1 MQYCL
6 LSLCMLG
13 YFALRRPNEAETVA
27 CNGLLPAASYYLH
40 MYSQQFK
47 RSVCVH
53 IHACVCGWVSQGV
66 MNCKLNIAKLKPI
79 KYLSSP
85 FLYPMPYCQSATH
98 AALVATL
105 LLPKW
110 IAVVECTIDTAITLG
125 MQAPFALRYVD
136 TDTHEVRK

>member
-1 MQYCL
+1 MHRCARMQYCL

-27 CNGLLPAASYYLH
+27 YCGLLPAASYYLH
-40 MYSQQFK
+40 KYSQQFK
-47 RSVCVH
+47 WSVCVH
-53 IHACVCGWVSQGV
+53 MHACVCSWASQGV
-66 MNCKLNIAKLKPI
+66 MNCELHIIAELKPI

-105 LLPKW
+105 LLLPKW
-110 IAVVECTIDTAITLG
+110 LAVVV
-125 MQAPFALRYVD
+125 YYSYS
-136 TDTHEVRK
+136 

>member
-13 YFALRRPNEAETVA
+13 YFALKRLNEAETVA
-27 CNGLLPAASYYLH
+27 YHGLLPAASYYLH
-40 MYSQQFK
+40 MHNQQFK

-53 IHACVCGWVSQGV
+53 MHACVCSWASQGV
-66 MNCKLNIAKLKPI
+66 VNCELNIAKLKPI
-79 KYLSSP
+79 KYFSSP

-98 AALVATL
+98 AVLVATL

-110 IAVVECTIDTAITLG
+110 LAVVECTIATAKTLCI
-125 MQAPFALRYVD
+125 
-136 TDTHEVRK
+136 